1 MVHSFVHYSKLF
13 LRGQERTSKG
23 IAKIEV
29 KVLGGAAASH
39 KTWKNPVTERV
50 TGFFQ
55 FMKEFEE
62 KRGYVRKRKKRKE
75 IRNKRLNKVSIV
87 SRR

>member
-1 MVHSFVHYSKLF
+1 
-13 LRGQERTSKG
+13 
-23 IAKIEV
+23 
-29 KVLGGAAASH
+29 
-39 KTWKNPVTERV
+39 
-50 TGFFQ
+50 
-55 FMKEFEE
+55 MKEFEE